1 MKKQARA
8 LVEIGII
15 YLAISI
21 VLDFFLRGYPN
32 LLWPALGLV
41 FVLFGI
47 MIFGELW
54 ELTSRTAEIRR
65 QRISAPDDELK
76 RLEHLCES
84 AIDQGDVA
92 AVNLLSKRLKSLA
105 FAATAFHLNES
116 EATLR
121 IMAEQE
127 PSSLHSRVGDQEIFR
142 ALVTTGP
149 VIRRGDSSSLQ
160 EYLRKIEEWTK

>member
-21 VLDFFLRGYPN
+21 VLDFLLRGYPN
-32 LLWPALGLV
+32 LLWSALGLA

-47 MIFGELW
+47 MIFAELW

-65 QRISAPDDELK
+65 QRISPSNDELK
-76 RLEHLCES
+76 RLEQLCES

-92 AVNLLSKRLKSLA
+92 AGNLLSKRLKSLA
-105 FAATAFHLNES
+105 FAAAAFHLNES

-121 IMAEQE
+121 TMAMQQ
-127 PSSLHSRVGDQEIFR
+127 PSSLHSRVGDEEIFR

-149 VIRRGDSSSLQ
+149 VTGRGDWLSLQ
-160 EYLRKIEEWTK
+160 EYLSKIEEWTK